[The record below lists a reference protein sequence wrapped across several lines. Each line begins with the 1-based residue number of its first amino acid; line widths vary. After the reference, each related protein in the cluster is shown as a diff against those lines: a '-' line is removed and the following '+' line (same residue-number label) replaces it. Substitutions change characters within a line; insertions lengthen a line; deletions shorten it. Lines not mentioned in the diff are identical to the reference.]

1 MPQQSAFRTPIPIF
15 IPALSVAVVLTVLF
29 LVGLKEQEK
38 LINDRVEQV
47 IGQHSTIARL
57 VADGMNGAI
66 QQTEASIARY
76 ASLIS
81 LRLEERLTPDE
92 LESRL
97 AAVTEAGADGSIRS
111 RAGSYQPAS
120 ESGIWIPPK
129 AAANQHLQEFLLQA
143 KQVTDLYGLGAVG
156 QPFVNSWVLPTLG
169 GINIFWP
176 AEPDFVFDTTPE
188 TNYLDTVWVTLSSPQ
203 QNPQRKP
210 SWTPLVFDPVGEV
223 WMTSS
228 VAPVYWGNEWI
239 ASAGHDLPL
248 ENLLQRT
255 QLLRQSEGSFFA
267 LVTGNETVVASARYA
282 ERIKSSGGK
291 LTLGELDN
299 PVLSHA
305 LAQARPHI
313 SEQPFQRMRVLDNE
327 VFVAHIPQQNWF
339 LLNAIPIPPISDRID
354 SSFDNLRNIA
364 LLALIAELI
373 IATAILAW
381 SHHRSRAQ
389 YNDLATMQRQL
400 ARSEQHYRTLVD
412 NIPGIVFRC
421 RRDGDWS
428 LLFASPVFEQ
438 FTGWRVADFID
449 NKARGFSSIVPAD
462 DRMLVNEQLRE
473 HGPDS
478 QPYVLEYRIRD
489 KSGKEHWVLEHG
501 RTVHNPETGEEERE
515 GVILDI
521 SALKKAE
528 AQLQA
533 LNQSLEHQVEERT
546 TELRN
551 AVRDL
556 ETFNY
561 AVSHDLKA
569 PVRQASGF
577 LEAIA
582 DELPADA
589 SADIRDLLRR
599 SNNVLKRMRE
609 MIASLH
615 AYSELNRDALAP
627 TNVNV
632 NDLLGYIVDQFPKAV
647 KDRTSIVIP
656 PIDNVFADRI
666 MLRVVLQHLL
676 DNAVKFSATADKP
689 AVQFIDHST
698 SAEWMLEIRD
708 NGVGF
713 NPEYGDSLFQ
723 IFQRLHSQDAFPGFG
738 VGLAL
743 ARKIMTLHGGRIW
756 AESEPGKGASF
767 FISIPVRATHPR
779 RPLVNA

>member
-1 MPQQSAFRTPIPIF
+1 
-15 IPALSVAVVLTVLF
+15 
-29 LVGLKEQEK
+29 
-38 LINDRVEQV
+38 
-47 IGQHSTIARL
+47 
-57 VADGMNGAI
+57 
-66 QQTEASIARY
+66 
-76 ASLIS
+76 
-81 LRLEERLTPDE
+81 
-92 LESRL
+92 
-97 AAVTEAGADGSIRS
+97 
-111 RAGSYQPAS
+111 
-120 ESGIWIPPK
+120 
-129 AAANQHLQEFLLQA
+129 
-143 KQVTDLYGLGAVG
+143 
-156 QPFVNSWVLPTLG
+156 
-169 GINIFWP
+169 
-176 AEPDFVFDTTPE
+176 
-188 TNYLDTVWVTLSSPQ
+188 
-203 QNPQRKP
+203 
-210 SWTPLVFDPVGEV
+210 
-223 WMTSS
+223 
-228 VAPVYWGNEWI
+228 
-239 ASAGHDLPL
+239 
-248 ENLLQRT
+248 
-255 QLLRQSEGSFFA
+255 
-267 LVTGNETVVASARYA
+267 
-282 ERIKSSGGK
+282 
-291 LTLGELDN
+291 
-299 PVLSHA
+299 
-305 LAQARPHI
+305 
-313 SEQPFQRMRVLDNE
+313 MRVLDHE

-339 LLNAIPIPPISDRID
+339 LLNAIPIPPISNRID

-438 FTGWRVADFID
+438 FTGWPVADFID
-449 NKARGFSSIVPAD
+449 NKARAFSSTVPAD
-462 DRMLVNEQLRE
+462 DRMLVNEQLRDYR
-473 HGPDS
+473 PDS

-489 KSGKEHWVLEHG
+489 KAGKEHWVLEHG
-501 RTVHNPETGEEERE
+501 RIVHNPETGEEERE

-589 SADIRDLLRR
+589 SADVRDLLRR
-599 SNNVLKRMRE
+599 SSNALKRMRE

-615 AYSELNRDALAP
+615 AYSELNREALTP
-627 TNVNV
+627 TNVNI
-632 NDLLGYIVDQFPKAV
+632 NDLLGYIVDQLPSTV
-647 KDRTSIVIP
+647 KERTSIVIP

-689 AVQFIDHST
+689 VVQFIDHST

-713 NPEYGDSLFQ
+713 DARYADNLFQ

-743 ARKIMTLHGGRIW
+743 TRKIMTLHGGRIW

-767 FISIPVRATHPR
+767 FISIPVKATHTR
-779 RPLVNA
+779 RPPVNA